1 LSVEPVRLFTHCQRA
16 VQGDA
21 PWGLERI
28 SQRRQVQPNP
38 PYKYTYPTDA
48 QGQDTFAYII
58 DTGIKPDHI
67 EFGGR
72 VSPGR
77 KFVTSTPPASDADVV
92 GHGTH
97 VAGTIGGENYGVA
110 KKVQLVPVKVFSDIT
125 GSARTDDI
133 IVALE
138 WVRSQ
143 ARGQKAA
150 VNMSLGGSYSP
161 ALNAAVAATVRSGVV
176 VCVAAGNEMASTSR
190 CHLLAFVT
198 NRPLLGKDLTDR
210 KSPAS
215 EPLAITVAAMDKTD
229 EISDFSN
236 YGRFV
241 DVFGP
246 GTDITSSWIGSNN
259 ASKTIS
265 GTSMGKRALDYQV
278 YFTHKLAPAT
288 PHITG
293 LACCILSDNAVAAQT
308 PYEVASE
315 IGIRADKNK
324 LNGLDGITSNT
335 IAQVF

>member
-1 LSVEPVRLFTHCQRA
+1 LSVEPVRHFTHCQRA

-38 PYKYTYPTDA
+38 PYKYTYPADA

-176 VCVAAGNEMASTSR
+176 VCVAAGNEM
-190 CHLLAFVT
+190 
-198 NRPLLGKDLTDR
+198 DLTDR

-265 GTSMGKRALDYQV
+265 GTSM
-278 YFTHKLAPAT
+278 AT